1 MNASVRRIRRV
12 HAHAFSFGTAIALVV
27 ASLLLGPASLAT
39 AQEIIWTRQFGSAV
53 LDVAAGV
60 ALDASENVYVAGSTN
75 GALPGQ
81 TAVGSTDVFVRKYD
95 TSGNEL
101 WTRQFGTG
109 GQDEGHAVAVDANGN
124 VYVVGLT
131 FGSLPDQALSG
142 TVDAFVRKYG
152 PAGNEI
158 WTRQFGTPGLTFAF
172 GVAVYASG
180 NVYVGGQT
188 SGMLP
193 GQSSAGGSDG
203 FVRKYDASGNALWT
217 RQFGTSADD
226 EVRGVTVDASGNAYV
241 AGSVGG
247 ALPGQIPAAGDDA
260 FLRKYDPSGSEL
272 WTRQFGSEADDDAL
286 SVAVD
291 ASGNAH
297 VAGRAR
303 GPLPGQSWLGDRD
316 VFVRKYDASGS
327 ELWTRQ
333 FGTSARDEANG
344 VAVDAAGNAY
354 VAGESR
360 GALPGQASA
369 GNGDIF
375 VRKYDSA
382 GNELWTRQLG
392 TAGLDHARGV
402 AASVS
407 ANAYVAGRA
416 GGALPDQTAV
426 GGPGDVDA
434 FVAKVGLADAI
445 PPTTVAS
452 VAPAANAAGWNNT
465 DVTITLTASDNVG
478 GSDVASLTYSATGAQ
493 VIASTEIEGAAA
505 IIIVSAEGIT
515 TVTFAA
521 RDAAGNTEPVGAV
534 TVRVDKTPPIQ
545 TSPFSNVIA
554 NATSPSGATVDYAI
568 PAFTDAL
575 DPAPSVTCSP
585 ASGTLFA
592 SGVTTVTC
600 VATDQAGNSVSLQFV
615 VNVRSASVQLLRLL
629 EFVVVDTRLSV
640 GQKNALRAVLGH
652 AQQTAAVA
660 ENPQVHPLLRNTSR
674 FLACSALSVALQILK
689 KPGQAPPP
697 DVVAEYT
704 AAIIRIRSA
713 VGCT

>member
-1 MNASVRRIRRV
+1 VNASIRRIRLA

-27 ASLLLGPASLAT
+27 ASLLLGPASPAT

-53 LDVAAGV
+53 LEVAAGV
-60 ALDASENVYVAGSTN
+60 ALDGDENVYVGGSTN

-81 TAVGSTDVFVRKYD
+81 TAAGSSDVFVRKYD
-95 TSGNEL
+95 TSGHEL

-109 GQDEGHAVAVDANGN
+109 GQDEGHAVAVDASGN

-142 TVDAFVRKYG
+142 AVDAFVRKYG
-152 PAGNEI
+152 TSGNEL
-158 WTRQFGTPGLTFAF
+158 WTRQFGTAGLTFAF
-172 GVAVYASG
+172 GVGADGSG

-188 SGMLP
+188 SGELP
-193 GQSSAGGSDG
+193 GQSSAGGSDS

-217 RQFGTSADD
+217 RQFGTSLDD
-226 EVRGVTVDASGNAYV
+226 EVRGVAVDASGNAYV

-272 WTRQFGSEADDDAL
+272 WTHQFGSEADDDAL

-316 VFVRKYDASGS
+316 VFVRKYDASGT

-344 VAVDAAGNAY
+344 VAADVAGNAY

-360 GALPGQASA
+360 GALPGQTSA

-375 VRKYDSA
+375 VRKYDST
-382 GNELWTRQLG
+382 GNELWTRQFG
-392 TAGLDHARGV
+392 TAGVDHARGV

-416 GGALPDQTAV
+416 GGALPGQTAA

-445 PPTTVAS
+445 PPTTVATI
-452 VAPAANAAGWNNT
+452 APAANAAGWNNT
-465 DVTITLTASDNVG
+465 DVTIALTASDNVG

-505 IIIVSAEGIT
+505 SIIVSAEGIT
-515 TVTFAA
+515 TVFFAA
-521 RDAAGNTEPVGAV
+521 RDVAGNAEIAGSI
-534 TVRVDKTPPIQ
+534 TVRLDKTRPIRI
-545 TSPFSNVIA
+545 SFPFNVVKD
-554 NATSPSGATVDYAI
+554 ATSPSGTTVDYEPVRFA
-568 PAFTDAL
+568 DAL
-575 DPAPSVTCSP
+575 DPLPSVACSP
-585 ASGTLFA
+585 ASGTVFPIGFTA
-592 SGVTTVTC
+592 VTC
-600 VATDQAGNSVSLQFV
+600 TATDQADNYAGASFLVI
-615 VNVRSASVQLLRLL
+615 VRSASVQLTLL
-629 EFVVVDTRLSV
+629 AQKAAADVRLST
-640 GQKNALRAVLGH
+640 GQRNSLGAMLRH
-652 AQQTAAVA
+652 AQFFAARA
-660 ENPQVHPLLRNTSR
+660 ESPDPTLPVIREGMRNT
-674 FLACSALSVALQILK
+674 ACLGLSAIQQVLITWDPA
-689 KPGQAPPP
+689 P

-704 AAIIRIRSA
+704 ADIIRIRSA
-713 VGCT
+713 LGCT